1 MQETCFK
8 RMFERRKI
16 EREIFFWLGSCQILL
31 YAEFIHMHTFAA
43 AKFQKQIRQQ
53 TFLLAKSVNG

>member
-1 MQETCFK
+1 MLETCFK

-16 EREIFFWLGSCQILL
+16 EREIFFCLGLCQILL

-43 AKFQKQIRQQ
+43 ANFKSKF
-53 TFLLAKSVNG
+53 VNKRFC

>member
-1 MQETCFK
+1 MQETYFK

-16 EREIFFWLGSCQILL
+16 EREIFFWIGSCQMLL

>member
-1 MQETCFK
+1 
-8 RMFERRKI
+8 MFERRKI

-53 TFLLAKSVNG
+53 TFLLAKSVNE